1 MSIDKKLAKEI
12 VRKINKKDYLCI
24 ERGKFNH
31 GQNTKKLYIQPEKSV
46 TLIPSDIGNMVIEGG
61 YAIGSTDA
69 RFNLAK
75 DFFVY
80 DTEVQRLIKYGQ
92 EEVEI
97 RDVDFLKM
105 ANPTILKSVFKPKS
119 IFDLKKKVR
128 DPDEAVAIQFLVKW
142 IVRQDISTEVFYKL
156 STADTAEKLFES
168 AMDCLE
174 MGQRNFSESAEA
186 GLRIICAL
194 LSKRAERR

>member
-24 ERGKFNH
+24 ERSKFNH
-31 GQNTKKLYIQPEKSV
+31 GQNAKKLCIQPEKSFILV
-46 TLIPSDIGNMVIEGG
+46 PSDIDNMVIEGG
-61 YAIGSTDA
+61 YAIGSMDA

-97 RDVDFLKM
+97 KEIDFLKM

-119 IFDLKKKVR
+119 IFDLKRKVR

-142 IVRQDISTEVFYKL
+142 VVKQDISTEVFYKL
-156 STADTAEKLFES
+156 STADTAEKLLKS

-174 MGQRNFSESAEA
+174 MGQRNFSENAEA
-186 GLRIICAL
+186 GLIMICAL
-194 LSKRAERR
+194 LDKRAERR